1 MQGLIHPEVKL
12 PSWSEL
18 AESIGMDLED
28 FRIKPF
34 TFNQMRA
41 LYESEKPFNLW
52 EGAIRSGKTFL
63 SLAWLIEKISTLPR
77 GNGMLLGQTPET
89 MERNFINDLMDI
101 LGEGNYHY
109 VKGKY
114 IDVFY
119 TDRHSGE
126 YRRRRLFIVG
136 AKNKDA
142 IRRVRGS
149 TLMIAYIDEVTLIP
163 QDVFDELVGRLSYK
177 ESICLS
183 TTNPDHPKHWLLKE
197 YVEHP
202 KKMEDW
208 SRHKFTL
215 DDNIALSEDYKERLK
230 RQYMGIPARYQ
241 RMILGRWV
249 IADGVIYQVFD
260 TKKHVLK
267 KNNLGKARRYK
278 VACDYGDQNATV
290 FLLIGEYRDKKNRKV
305 YLVEKEYYYSGRD
318 TKISKTVTQFVDDF
332 EAWLPKDV
340 RISEIIIDPS
350 AKALAREFEAR
361 RFMVTKA
368 KNNVL
373 EGIGETANLIYN
385 DQFYVM
391 DSCTNTINEFGI
403 YVWDPK
409 AAARGE
415 DAPLKDN
422 DHCLDAARY
431 FVMDEVA

>member
-391 DSCTNTINEFGI
+391 DHCTNTINEFGI

>member
-12 PSWSEL
+12 PSWKEL

-63 SLAWLIEKISTLPR
+63 SLAWLIEKISILPR

-89 MERNFINDLMDI
+89 MERNFLNDLMDI

-114 IDVFY
+114 IDIFY

-215 DDNIALSEDYKERLK
+215 DDNIALSDEYKERLK

-260 TKKHVLK
+260 NKKHVLK
-267 KNNLGKARRYK
+267 TNNLGKARRYK

-305 YLVEKEYYYSGRD
+305 YLIEKEYYYSGRD

-332 EAWLPKDV
+332 EEWLPKNT

-361 RFMVTKA
+361 RYMVTKA

-373 EGIGETANLIYN
+373 EGISETANLIYN

-391 DSCTNTINEFGI
+391 EHCTNTINEFGI

-409 AAARGE
+409 AADRGE